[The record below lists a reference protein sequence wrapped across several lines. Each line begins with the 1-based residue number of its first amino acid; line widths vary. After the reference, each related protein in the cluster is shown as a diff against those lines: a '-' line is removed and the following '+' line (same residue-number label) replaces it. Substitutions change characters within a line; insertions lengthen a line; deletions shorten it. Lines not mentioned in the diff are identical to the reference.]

1 MSLLNNMAIKR
12 RHRINPNFSMAS
24 MTDVIFLLLIFF
36 MVTSTVVFPNA
47 IKVNLPQS
55 SQQAAA
61 KPLSRVTIDANLNY
75 YVAFGNEREQPTDID
90 QLVDF
95 LLRTRER
102 EPETFVA
109 IYADESVPYGEV
121 VKILDLANKHN
132 LKMVLATAPEK

>member
-1 MSLLNNMAIKR
+1 
-12 RHRINPNFSMAS
+12 MAS

-102 EPETFVA
+102 EPEMFVA

-121 VKILDLANKHN
+121 VKILDLANKYN
-132 LKMVLATAPEK
+132 LKMVLATAPER

>member
-1 MSLLNNMAIKR
+1 
-12 RHRINPNFSMAS
+12 MAS

-75 YVAFGNEREQPTDID
+75 YVAFGNEREQPTNIES
-90 QLVDF
+90 LVDF
-95 LLRTRER
+95 LLKTRER
-102 EPETFVA
+102 EPEMFVA
-109 IYADESVPYGEV
+109 IYADQSVPYGEV

-132 LKMVLATAPEK
+132 LKMVLATAPERE

>member
-1 MSLLNNMAIKR
+1 
-12 RHRINPNFSMAS
+12 MAS

-55 SQQAAA
+55 NQQAAA

-75 YVAFGNEREQPTDID
+75 YVAFGNEREQPTDIES
-90 QLVDF
+90 LVDF
-95 LLRTRER
+95 LLKTRER
-102 EPETFVA
+102 EPEMFVA
-109 IYADESVPYGEV
+109 IYADQSVPYGEV

-132 LKMVLATAPEK
+132 LKMVLATAPERE

>member
-1 MSLLNNMAIKR
+1 MAIKR

-24 MTDVIFLLLIFF
+24 MTDVIFLLLIFL
-36 MVTSTVVFPNA
+36 
-47 IKVNLPQS
+47 KVNLPQS

-102 EPETFVA
+102 EPEMFVA